1 MSKVL
6 LCEILMKQFF
16 LQIVVPQLPGK
27 AWKRQMPFRGDD
39 GIFEEDF
46 IEDRRKGLET
56 FVNK

>member
-1 MSKVL
+1 MTL
-6 LCEILMKQFF
+6 FTF
-16 LQIVVPQLPGK
+16 QIVVPSLPGK

-46 IEDRRKGLET
+46 IEDRRKGLEI